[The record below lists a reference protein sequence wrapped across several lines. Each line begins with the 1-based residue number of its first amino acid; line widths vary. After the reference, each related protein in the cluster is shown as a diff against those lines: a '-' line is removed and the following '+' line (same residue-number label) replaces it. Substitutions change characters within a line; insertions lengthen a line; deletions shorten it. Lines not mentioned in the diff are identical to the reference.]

1 MLRVALRNVRAH
13 LVRLGL
19 SILAVVLGVSFV
31 AGTFALRDMLS
42 STFNGIVEAGYSADV
57 YLRGP
62 DDPDQASQSSA
73 GTRTVRNLVPADL
86 VSTVTGVDG
95 VAQAF
100 ADFTGPIT
108 LVGADGTAV
117 TSGAGAPSFAVGF
130 HSDDPSITLA
140 EGSGPTD
147 ATEFALE
154 VTSAEASGLSIGD
167 TTTLIVGGEL
177 TQATLTGVVDL
188 ETSLAGATVVFLDA
202 GTAESVYAPD
212 GRVATISVFAADGVD
227 PDDLVTDIDTAISG
241 VATAGSVQTVTGD
254 VVRDEARD
262 DIDGIL
268 GFVET
273 FLLIFAGISLFV
285 GGFIIANT
293 FAMTVRQRQ
302 REFALLRAVGASPF
316 QVFASILIQAAVVG
330 LLGGVLGIAG
340 GLGLVTGIK
349 ALFARMGMDL
359 SGEIPL
365 TTTMVV
371 LSLLV
376 GLVVSVA
383 SAALPARRAAL
394 VPPVEAMRDESPGQG
409 KSLVVR
415 GLVGLVIAVAG
426 AAAVVM
432 AVVQAAADEDAGT
445 GRLLGIGA
453 VGVVIGVLLL
463 APVMARA
470 VLGVLAAPFV
480 VLVRPLGKLARGNV
494 TRNPRRTASTAS
506 ALMIGMALVGAA
518 SVLATSTQA
527 SVRTVVEN
535 EWKADLMV
543 QSATFFL
550 PAAAVDE
557 ISALPEVASA
567 DALAIGTA
575 AVSDGTTPDGGGGG
589 ETVSLIGM
597 PADTFGRS
605 WTTEEVSGDIG
616 SMLDGALAVNKD
628 SATDAGW
635 TVGDELTLTTSSGTL
650 TAPVGA
656 IIDSTA
662 LDAPV
667 VVPLDLFETIQP
679 QVAEQVQTLL
689 LKRADGVDEADL
701 RAAVTA
707 TAKPYVVLSVLDDE
721 QFITQLAGQVTMI
734 LNILYAL
741 LGLSII
747 IAILGIVNT
756 LALSVIERTR
766 EIGLMRAVGLGRA
779 QLAGTITIESI
790 LTALFGTVVGLAVG
804 VALAAGLPTVF
815 AGSGLT
821 ELAIP
826 WRELL
831 TMLVIAV
838 VVGIFA
844 AVWPAIRAARL
855 PVLEAVTVD

>member
-42 STFNGIVEAGYSADV
+42 STFSGIVDAGYAADV
-57 YLRGP
+57 YLRGADESP
-62 DDPDQASQSSA
+62 QGGQEGASA
-73 GTRTVRNLVPADL
+73 GEVRTLIPADL
-86 VSTVTGVDG
+86 ASTVAEVDG
-95 VAQAF
+95 VEHAF
-100 ADFTGPIT
+100 ADFTGPIV

-117 TSGAGAPSFAVGF
+117 ASTAGAPSFAVGYYP
-130 HSDDPSITLA
+130 DDPTIDLV
-140 EGSGPTD
+140 EGSGP
-147 ATEFALE
+147 ASAAEFALE
-154 VTSAEASGLSIGD
+154 VTSAEASGLSVGD

-177 TQATLTGVVDL
+177 TEATLTGVVDL
-188 ETSLAGATVVFLDA
+188 GASLAGATVVFLDA
-202 GTAESVYAPD
+202 GTAESVYAGD
-212 GRVATISVFAADGVD
+212 GRVPTISVFASDGTD
-227 PDDLVTDIDTAISG
+227 PTDLVADIDAAITG
-241 VATAGSVQTVTGD
+241 VANPGAVETLTGETL
-254 VVRDEARD
+254 REEARA
-262 DIDGIL
+262 DIDGML

-302 REFALLRAVGASPF
+302 REFALLRAVGASPL
-316 QVFASILIQAAVVG
+316 QVFASILVQAAVVG
-330 LLGGVLGIAG
+330 LLGGALGIAG

-349 ALFARMGMDL
+349 ALFESLGMDL
-359 SGEIPL
+359 SGEIPV

-409 KSLVVR
+409 KSLRIR
-415 GLVGLVIAVAG
+415 GLVGLVVAG
-426 AAAVVM
+426 AGTGAVVAAVL
-432 AVVQAAADEDAGT
+432 QAAADEDAGT
-445 GRLLGIGA
+445 GSLLGLGA

-470 VLGVLAAPFV
+470 VLGVLAVPFV
-480 VLVRPLGKLARGNV
+480 AAIRPLGKLARGNV

-518 SVLATSTQA
+518 SVLASSTQA
-527 SVRTVVEN
+527 SMRTVVEN
-535 EWKADLMV
+535 EWQADLMV
-543 QSATFFL
+543 QSATFFM
-550 PAAAVDE
+550 PAASVDD
-557 ISALPEVASA
+557 IGGLPEVESA
-567 DALAIGTA
+567 DGLAVGTSF
-575 AVSDGTTPDGGGGG
+575 VSTTGSGDSEGAQ
-589 ETVSLIGM
+589 ETMSLIGM
-597 PADTFGRS
+597 PADAFGRS
-605 WTTEEVSGDIG
+605 WTTEEISGDLG
-616 SMLDGALAVNKD
+616 SMLDGALAVDED
-628 SATDAGW
+628 SADAEGW
-635 TVGDELTLTTSSGTL
+635 AVGDELTLTTPSGTV
-650 TAPVGA
+650 TAPIGA
-656 IIDSTA
+656 VINSAA

-667 VVPLDLFETIQP
+667 VVPLELFDEIQP
-679 QVAEQVQTLL
+679 QAADQVQMLL
-689 LKRADGVDEADL
+689 LKGADGVDVEEL
-701 RAAVTA
+701 RDAVTA
-707 TAKPYVVLSVLDDE
+707 AAKPYVVLSVLDDE

-741 LGLSII
+741 LGLSIV

-779 QLAGTITIESI
+779 QLAGTITIESV
-790 LTALFGTVVGLAVG
+790 LTALFGTVLGLAVG
-804 VALAAGLPTVF
+804 VALAAGMPTVF

-826 WRELL
+826 WGGLV

-838 VVGIFA
+838 VVGILA
-844 AVWPAIRAARL
+844 AVWPAVRAARL

>member
-42 STFNGIVEAGYSADV
+42 STFSGIVDAGYAADA
-57 YLRGP
+57 YLRGA
-62 DDPDQASQSSA
+62 DDSPQAGQDGASA
-73 GTRTVRNLVPADL
+73 GAVRTLIPANL
-86 VSTVTGVDG
+86 VSTVEGVDG
-95 VAQAF
+95 VEHAF
-100 ADFTGPIT
+100 ADFTGPIV
-108 LVGADGTAV
+108 LVGTDGTAV
-117 TSGAGAPSFAVGF
+117 ASAAGAPSFAVGYYP
-130 HSDDPSITLA
+130 DDPTINLT
-140 EGSGPTD
+140 EGSGPTS

-154 VTSAEASGLSIGD
+154 VTSAESSGLSVGD

-177 TQATLTGVVDL
+177 TDATLTGTVDL
-188 ETSLAGATVVFLDA
+188 GASLAGATVVFLDA
-202 GTAESVYAPD
+202 GTAEEVYAGD
-212 GRVATISVFAADGVD
+212 GRVPTISVFASDGVD
-227 PDDLVTDIDTAISG
+227 PADLVADIDAAITG
-241 VATAGSVQTVTGD
+241 VANPGAVETLTGEAL
-254 VVRDEARD
+254 REEARA
-262 DIDGIL
+262 DIDGML

-302 REFALLRAVGASPF
+302 REFALLRAVGASPL
-316 QVFASILIQAAVVG
+316 QVFASILVQAAVVG
-330 LLGGVLGIAG
+330 LLGGALGIAG

-349 ALFARMGMDL
+349 ALFESLGMDL
-359 SGEIPL
+359 SGEIPV

-409 KSLVVR
+409 RSLRIR
-415 GLVGLVIAVAG
+415 GLVGLLIAG
-426 AAAVVM
+426 AGTGAVVAAVL
-432 AVVQAAADEDAGT
+432 QAAADEDAGT
-445 GRLLGIGA
+445 GTLLGLGA
-453 VGVVIGVLLL
+453 VGVVVGALLL

-470 VLGVLAAPFV
+470 VLGVLAVPFV
-480 VLVRPLGKLARGNV
+480 AAIRPLGKLARGNV

-518 SVLATSTQA
+518 SVLASSTQA
-527 SVRTVVEN
+527 SMRTVVEN
-535 EWKADLMV
+535 EWQADLMV
-543 QSATFFL
+543 QSATFFM
-550 PAAAVDE
+550 PAASIDD
-557 ISALPEVASA
+557 IGGLPEVESA
-567 DALAIGTA
+567 DGLAVGA
-575 AVSDGTTPDGGGGG
+575 SFVSGGTTSSGDAE
-589 ETVSLIGM
+589 ETMALIGM
-597 PADTFGRS
+597 PADAFGRS
-605 WTTEEVSGDIG
+605 WTTEAISGDLG
-616 SMLDGALAVNKD
+616 SMLDGALVVDKD
-628 SATDAGW
+628 SADAEGW
-635 TVGDELTLTTSSGTL
+635 AVGDELTLTTPSGSV

-656 IIDSTA
+656 VINSEA
-662 LDAPV
+662 LNAPV
-667 VVPLDLFETIQP
+667 VVPLELFEEIQP
-679 QVAEQVQTLL
+679 QAADQVQMLL
-689 LKRADGVDEADL
+689 LKGADGVGVEEL
-701 RAAVTA
+701 RDAVTA
-707 TAKPYVVLSVLDDE
+707 AAKPYVVLSVLDDE

-741 LGLSII
+741 LGLSIV

-779 QLAGTITIESI
+779 QLAGTITIESV
-790 LTALFGTVVGLAVG
+790 LTALFGTVLGLAVG
-804 VALAAGLPTVF
+804 VALAAGMPTVF
-815 AGSGLT
+815 ASSGLT

-826 WRELL
+826 WGGLG

-838 VVGIFA
+838 VVGVLA
-844 AVWPAIRAARL
+844 AVWPAVRAARL

>member
-42 STFNGIVEAGYSADV
+42 STFNGIVDAGYAADV
-57 YLRGP
+57 YLRGADESP
-62 DDPDQASQSSA
+62 QAGQEGASA
-73 GTRTVRNLVPADL
+73 GEVRTLIPADL
-86 VSTVTGVDG
+86 ASTVADVDG
-95 VAQAF
+95 VEHAF
-100 ADFTGPIT
+100 ADFTGPIV

-117 TSGAGAPSFAVGF
+117 ASAAGAPSFAVGF
-130 HSDDPSITLA
+130 YPDDPTLDLI
-140 EGSGPTD
+140 EGSGPTS
-147 ATEFALE
+147 AAEFALE
-154 VTSAEASGLSIGD
+154 VTSAEASGLSVGD

-177 TQATLTGVVDL
+177 TEATLTGTIDL
-188 ETSLAGATVVFLDA
+188 GASLAGATVVFLDA
-202 GTAESVYAPD
+202 GTAEEIYAGD
-212 GRVATISVFAADGVD
+212 GRVPTISVFASDGVD
-227 PDDLVTDIDTAISG
+227 PLDLVADIDAAIAD
-241 VATAGSVQTVTGD
+241 VAKPGSVETLTGE
-254 VVRDEARD
+254 VLREEARA
-262 DIDGIL
+262 DIDGML

-302 REFALLRAVGASPF
+302 REFALLRAVGASPL
-316 QVFASILIQAAVVG
+316 QVFASILVQAAVVG

-349 ALFARMGMDL
+349 ALFESLGMDL
-359 SGEIPL
+359 SGEIPV
-365 TTTMVV
+365 TNTMVV

-394 VPPVEAMRDESPGQG
+394 VPPIEAMRDESPGQG
-409 KSLVVR
+409 KSLRIR
-415 GLVGLVIAVAG
+415 GLVGLVVAG
-426 AAAVVM
+426 AGTGAVVA

-445 GRLLGIGA
+445 GSLLGLGA
-453 VGVVIGVLLL
+453 AGVVIGVLLL

-470 VLGVLAAPFV
+470 VLGVLAVPFV
-480 VLVRPLGKLARGNV
+480 TAIRPLGKLARGNV

-518 SVLATSTQA
+518 SVLASSTQA
-527 SVRTVVEN
+527 SMRTVVEN
-535 EWKADLMV
+535 EWQADLMV

-550 PAAAVDE
+550 PAASVDD
-557 ISALPEVASA
+557 IGALPEVESADGLAVGTAFVSDESAPSA
-567 DALAIGTA
+567 DA
-575 AVSDGTTPDGGGGG
+575 D
-589 ETVSLIGM
+589 ETMALIGM
-597 PADTFGRS
+597 PADAFGRS
-605 WTTEEVSGDIG
+605 WTTEEISGDLG
-616 SMLDGALAVNKD
+616 SMLEGALAVDED
-628 SATDAGW
+628 SADAEGW
-635 TVGDELTLTTSSGTL
+635 AVGDELTLTTSSGTL
-650 TAPVGA
+650 TAPIGA
-656 IIDSTA
+656 VINSAA

-667 VVPLDLFETIQP
+667 VVPLDLFEEIQP
-679 QVAEQVQTLL
+679 QAADQVQILL
-689 LKRADGVDEADL
+689 LKGAGGVDVAEL
-701 RAAVTA
+701 RDAVTVA
-707 TAKPYVVLSVLDDE
+707 AKPYVVLSVLDDE

-741 LGLSII
+741 LGLSIV

-779 QLAGTITIESI
+779 QLAGTITIESV
-790 LTALFGTVVGLAVG
+790 LTALFGTVLGLAVG
-804 VALAAGLPTVF
+804 VALAAGMPTVF
-815 AGSGLT
+815 GSSGLT

-826 WRELL
+826 WGGLV

-838 VVGIFA
+838 VVGILA
-844 AVWPAIRAARL
+844 AVWPAVRAARL